1 MLPFS
6 RKKTDGFGKSVD
18 QLNARLD
25 VATRTLEHI
34 SNGSFEIS
42 VPISL
47 QQDEQQTA
55 FVTLLQSVRTRLADF
70 AQRESERQWIADG
83 TSQFISLTTGDR
95 DTTEFY
101 DHILKFV
108 ITYTGANQGGLF
120 LVNDEDAADIHLQL
134 VASYA
139 YGKKKFDE
147 KRVNVGEGI
156 LGQCYLDKQ
165 TVRLNE
171 IPAGYTK
178 ITSGLGES
186 TPRFLLIIPVQY
198 NGVVQGAI
206 ELAYFQQCADYKIEF
221 LEKIAENIASLTL
234 NYRNARKAETLF
246 EESQLKARQLQEREE
261 ELRQNLEELMST
273 QEEMKRNQ
281 VALDRQTTYLKFI
294 VDNIPFPIFVKDEKG
309 RYTLVNRAESA
320 LFGIPDKELIG
331 KDDSFFVS
339 KPEEWEVIRKSDEKV
354 LADDQPIEL
363 PLQSF
368 TTRSGKSYIFK
379 TTKIPFINEITGKK
393 NILGVSID
401 LTEQLELEAQLILE
415 KSQNE
420 SNILVNLTGRQ
431 RMLSQK
437 IAFYSETLARGR
449 KHNHAFLRDA
459 IELYEHSH
467 QVMRYGGMP
476 MKIKMDHPL
485 PPIHEDLSPAIER
498 IDKLWVGYKRAAEEI
513 LYFSTLDSI
522 TTADTAKSLQFIEQN
537 AELLLELN
545 NDFLERYM
553 ESVSVE
559 TMRRI
564 TP

>member
-1 MLPFS
+1 MLPF
-6 RKKTDGFGKSVD
+6 RWKKTDNFGKSVD
-18 QLNARLD
+18 LLNARLD
-25 VATRTLEHI
+25 VATKTLEQI
-34 SNGSFEIS
+34 SNGSFI
-42 VPISL
+42 VSL
-47 QQDEQQTA
+47 PPSLHQEEQNSA
-55 FVTLLQSVRTRLADF
+55 FVKLLLSVRTRLADF
-70 AQRESERQWIADG
+70 AQRESERQWIAEG

-95 DTTEFY
+95 DNTGFY
-101 DHILKFV
+101 DNILKFV

-120 LVNDEDAADIHLQL
+120 LVNDQDKTDIHLQL
-134 VASYA
+134 MASYA
-139 YGKKKFDE
+139 YGKKKFVE
-147 KRVNVGEGI
+147 KRVNIGEGI
-156 LGQCYLDKQ
+156 LGQCYLEKQ

-171 IPAGYTK
+171 VPPDYTK
-178 ITSGLGES
+178 ITSGLGEA

-198 NGVVQGAI
+198 NGVVQGVI
-206 ELAYFQQCADYKIEF
+206 ELAYFQQCAEYKTEF
-221 LEKIAENIASLTL
+221 LEKIAESIASLTL
-234 NYRNARKAETLF
+234 NYRHARKAESLF
-246 EESQLKARQLQEREE
+246 EESEQKARQLQEREE

-309 RYTLVNRAESA
+309 KYTLVNRAESA

-339 KPEEWEVIRKSDEKV
+339 KQEEWEVIRRSDERV
-354 LADDQPIEL
+354 LAERQPIEL

-368 TTRSGKSYIFK
+368 TTRSGRSYIFK
-379 TTKIPFINEITGKK
+379 TTKIPFLNEITGKK

-401 LTEQLELEAQLILE
+401 LTEQLELEAQLLLE

-476 MKIKMDHPL
+476 MKMKMDHPL
-485 PPIHEDLSPAIER
+485 PPIHEDLASAIER
-498 IDKLWVGYKRAAEEI
+498 IEKLWVGYKRAAEEI

-522 TTADTAKSLQFIEQN
+522 ATADTSKSLQFIEQN

-553 ESVSVE
+553 ESVNAE

-564 TP
+564 AP